1 MLTVENNSVEYLV
14 SKSILKELLKEKLIT
29 EDEFINIDLTNKNT
43 AWTMTVQALNFLT
56 FIICLHNLN
65 YLL

>member
-29 EDEFINIDLTNKNT
+29 EDEFINIDIENRRSFNK
-43 AWTMTVQALNFLT
+43 
-56 FIICLHNLN
+56 
-65 YLL
+65 

>member
-29 EDEFINIDLTNKNT
+29 EDEFINIDIENKKSFNK
-43 AWTMTVQALNFLT
+43 
-56 FIICLHNLN
+56 
-65 YLL
+65 